1 MRKSPG
7 PLRVSSPQWDFTI
20 SECLSD
26 ERITSPQ
33 HDFTILEDWVMRKS
47 PRATENL
54 IVAAGFYN
62 SKCLS
67 DEKIFRDPEIL
78 IAAAI
83 FYNSKC
89 LIDEKIFRGP

>member
-1 MRKSPG
+1 
-7 PLRVSSPQWDFTI
+7 
-20 SECLSD
+20 
-26 ERITSPQ
+26 
-33 HDFTILEDWVMRKS
+33 MRKS

-89 LIDEKIFRGP
+89 LSDEKIFRGP

>member
-1 MRKSPG
+1 
-7 PLRVSSPQWDFTI
+7 
-20 SECLSD
+20 
-26 ERITSPQ
+26 
-33 HDFTILEDWVMRKS
+33 MRKS

-78 IAAAI
+78 IAVA
-83 FYNSKC
+83 
-89 LIDEKIFRGP
+89 

>member
-1 MRKSPG
+1 MRKSSGAPENLIAAARFYISERLGDEKIFRG
-7 PLRVSSPQWDFTI
+7 PRVS
-20 SECLSD
+20 
-26 ERITSPQ
+26 SPQ
-33 HDFTILEDWVMRKS
+33 HDFTIPEDWVMRKS

-78 IAAAI
+78 IAVA
-83 FYNSKC
+83 
-89 LIDEKIFRGP
+89 

>member
-1 MRKSPG
+1 MRKSPR
-7 PLRVSSPQWDFTI
+7 PLRISSSQRDFTFQ
-20 SECLSD
+20 SA
-26 ERITSPQ
+26 R
-33 HDFTILEDWVMRKS
+33 VMRKS

-78 IAAAI
+78 IAVA
-83 FYNSKC
+83 
-89 LIDEKIFRGP
+89 